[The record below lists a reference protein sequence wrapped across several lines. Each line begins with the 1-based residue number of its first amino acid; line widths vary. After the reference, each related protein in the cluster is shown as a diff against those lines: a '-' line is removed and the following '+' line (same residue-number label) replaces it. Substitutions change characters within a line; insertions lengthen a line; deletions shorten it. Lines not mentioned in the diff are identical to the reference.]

1 MEQYL
6 FDNQKKHYTFDF
18 SKKRVKENGSVMS
31 KFDMG
36 YVIEHN
42 GDYFRGISITCY
54 KSSAWSYEE
63 VKTALLEHLKEK
75 QFSNVTIIK

>member
-6 FDNQKKHYTFDF
+6 YGNQKKHYTFDF
-18 SKKRVKENGSVMS
+18 SKKRVKENGSIMS

-36 YVIEHN
+36 YTIEN
-42 GDYFRGISITCY
+42 TGNYY
-54 KSSAWSYEE
+54 KGLAIILYESAWSYEE
-63 VKTALLEHLKEK
+63 VKTALLEHLEEK

>member
-1 MEQYL
+1 MERYL
-6 FDNQKKHYTFDF
+6 YDNQKKHYTFDF

-36 YVIEHN
+36 YTIEHTGN
-42 GDYFRGISITCY
+42 HYQGLLITVY
-54 KSSAWSYEE
+54 DAYNYEE
-63 VKTALLEHLKEK
+63 AKAALLKHLEEK